1 MAGRWGRGPVLACA
15 VAVGAVGA
23 GWTFD
28 GRAAADAAEPEALTG
43 RVIVAEGLVR
53 FAGEPPAGAEIDMSA
68 DAYCRDQH
76 DATLLDRPVR
86 VGSDGGLADVLVRIV
101 NAPAS
106 GAAEEAEAL
115 LDQQGC
121 LYTPRSVAVRVGQP
135 LVIRNSDATLH
146 NVRVV
151 PASNPG
157 FNLGQPIQGIQ
168 STRSFG
174 ASEIGIPVR
183 CDIHGWMT
191 ASIHVVDHEFF
202 DITGEDGT
210 FSLPTL
216 PPGDYEI
223 EAWHPTLGTV
233 SGQVSVT
240 ATGTP
245 SLTLEFTAAG

>member
-1 MAGRWGRGPVLACA
+1 MAGRRGQGPVLTCTLAIA
-15 VAVGAVGA
+15 VVGA
-23 GWTFD
+23 GWTLD
-28 GRAAADAAEPEALTG
+28 GRGAADAAEPGAITG
-43 RVIVAEGLVR
+43 RIVVTEGQVR
-53 FAGEPPAGAEIDMSA
+53 FAGEPPAGAAIDMSA
-68 DAYCRDQH
+68 DTYCREQH
-76 DATLLDRPVR
+76 DETLIDRPVR

-106 GAAEEAEAL
+106 GVAPEAEAL
-115 LDQQGC
+115 LDQAGC
-121 LYTPRSVAVRVGQP
+121 LYTPRSVAVRAGQP

-157 FNLGQPIQGIQ
+157 FNLGQPIRGIQ
-168 STRSFG
+168 STRSFETP
-174 ASEIGIPVR
+174 EIGIPVR

-191 ASIHVVDHEFF
+191 ASIHVLDHEFF

-210 FSLPTL
+210 FTLPTL

-233 SGQVSVT
+233 TGRVSVT
-240 ATGTP
+240 AGATP
-245 SLTLEFTAAG
+245 PLTLEFSSS